1 MISTGVCYEPTTISA
16 GYRHLY
22 FTTPMQLT
30 ECISREWCSRITHPS
45 HVATGT
51 GPNHAKMTIRGPHG
65 RTLHTHTFMF
75 HVHVLFLGGV
85 GTSARC
91 CETGDVLKLSRQ
103 VA

>member
-65 RTLHTHTFMF
+65 RTLHTHTHSCFMSMSCF
-75 HVHVLFLGGV
+75 WAGWGRARDVVKR
-85 GTSARC
+85 GTS
-91 CETGDVLKLSRQ
+91 
-103 VA
+103 